1 MLPARVRPLARPAAL
16 LPALALLLAACAVTE
31 SPPPTSEGSIGA
43 PVLLTVGI
51 THAGSVSGA
60 AGQTESYYA
69 FVAKAGGG
77 VHTISLFNNAQDVA
91 WDLYDNASFSTLL
104 TACDNGTG
112 SSNEICTTSSPLT
125 GGQSYYLKVHNKSSI
140 GTLYYLTVD

>member
-60 AGQTESYYA
+60 AGQTESYYK

-77 VHTISLFNNAQDVA
+77 AHTISLINNAQDVA
-91 WDLYDNASFSTLL
+91 WDLYNDASFSTLL

-112 SSNEICTTSSPLT
+112 SVICVTASLI
-125 GGQSYYLKVHNKSSI
+125 GGQPYYLMVRNKSSI

>member
-1 MLPARVRPLARPAAL
+1 
-16 LPALALLLAACAVTE
+16 
-31 SPPPTSEGSIGA
+31 
-43 PVLLTVGI
+43 VLLTVGI
-51 THAGSVSGA
+51 THAGSESGA

-112 SSNEICTTSSPLT
+112 SVICVTVSLI

>member
-112 SSNEICTTSSPLT
+112 SVICVTVSLI

>member
-60 AGQTESYYA
+60 AGQTESYYK

-77 VHTISLFNNAQDVA
+77 AHTISLINNAQDVA
-91 WDLYDNASFSTLL
+91 WDLYNDASFSTLL

-112 SSNEICTTSSPLT
+112 SVICVTVFLI
-125 GGQSYYLKVHNKSSI
+125 GGQPYYLKVRNKSSI